1 MISSLRGIVQQ
12 IHENEL
18 VLDVGGVGFAVA
30 VPASVI
36 TQAAPV
42 GEPQFLYTHLV
53 VREDLLQLYGFLSE
67 SERQLFLH
75 LLDVSGVGPRTA
87 LAALSSMDVHLI
99 SSAIVNN
106 QPETLAR
113 IPGIGRKTAERIIFQ
128 LKDKLVA
135 APDGGSA
142 GDFDDREVVAALK
155 VLGYSLVEAQIAAQ
169 AVPDDPDLPIEDKIR
184 LALQAL
190 ASGRI

>member
-12 IHENEL
+12 INDNEL
-18 VLDVGGVGFAVA
+18 VLEVGGVGFAVA

-36 TQAAPV
+36 IQAAPV
-42 GEPQFLYTHLV
+42 GDAQFLYTHLV

-67 SERQLFLH
+67 TERQLFLH

-87 LAALSSMDVHLI
+87 LAALSSMDVNLI

-128 LKDKLVA
+128 LKDKLA
-135 APDGGSA
+135 ADPDGGSV
-142 GDFDDREVVAALK
+142 GGFDDREVVAALK

-169 AVPDDPDLPIEDKIR
+169 AVPDDPNLAIEDKIR
-184 LALQAL
+184 LALQSL
-190 ASGRI
+190 ASGKI